1 MSAAAGWQHG
11 RGWGWVWGDAD
22 ERGVA
27 AARWLVEEKGAILEL
42 PPVLWETLKDR
53 GLVDAAAPNP
63 RFVAQP
69 QPPATLDE

>member
-1 MSAAAGWQHG
+1 MGLGLG
-11 RGWGWVWGDAD
+11 RRRRA
-22 ERGVA
+22 RVA